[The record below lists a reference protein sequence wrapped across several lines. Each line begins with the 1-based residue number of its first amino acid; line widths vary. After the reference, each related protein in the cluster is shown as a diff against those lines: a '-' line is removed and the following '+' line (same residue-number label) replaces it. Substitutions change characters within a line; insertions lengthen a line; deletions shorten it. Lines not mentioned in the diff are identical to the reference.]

1 MTGPLGKENA
11 GETRELLWSISLK
24 VFNEKVKFC
33 VEAVAQILIMAQPLS
48 VKVFMSCNS
57 RL

>member
-48 VKVFMSCNS
+48 VKVFHE
-57 RL
+57 LQ